1 MRKLSKTLES
11 RRSVDIK
18 ALYVSASSNKPSGK
32 SSIKSKSLK
41 VGDDFARSLLLAYFM
56 EDYIHLN
63 IQNIYRLIV
72 KLVGILVM
80 ILLLSYLSFISRSL
94 EIKFQMHFNI

>member
-41 VGDDFARSLLLAYFM
+41 VGDDFARSLLLAYIM
-56 EDYIHLN
+56 EDYNHLN
-63 IQNIYRLIV
+63 LQNIYRLIV
-72 KLVGILVM
+72 FL
-80 ILLLSYLSFISRSL
+80 
-94 EIKFQMHFNI
+94 